1 MKKSQS
7 LLSVGVIGV
16 VGLLMSA
23 SAVSS
28 EGSFTVSAMTE
39 TTATVFL
46 SSLVLS
52 EIAEKCQHRE
62 HVRAKRGACCGDSKN
77 CTGLQ
82 SVTG

>member
-7 LLSVGVIGV
+7 LLSVGMIGV

-28 EGSFTVSAMTE
+28 EGGFTDTAMTE

-46 SSLVLS
+46 SGLVLA
-52 EIAEKCQHRE
+52 EIAKNCRHRASLI
-62 HVRAKRGACCGDSKN
+62 AKKGTCCGDPKN
-77 CTGLQ
+77 CTFL
-82 SVTG
+82 SKL